1 MVELDTIQKKRVKLV
16 LGFNAQSA
24 LQVIIIGE
32 TKEEKEKNPM
42 NTIKIQVKWSDKS
55 GISCV

>member
-32 TKEEKEKNPM
+32 KEEKEKNPM
-42 NTIKIQVKWSDKS
+42 NTIKIQVKWSEKS